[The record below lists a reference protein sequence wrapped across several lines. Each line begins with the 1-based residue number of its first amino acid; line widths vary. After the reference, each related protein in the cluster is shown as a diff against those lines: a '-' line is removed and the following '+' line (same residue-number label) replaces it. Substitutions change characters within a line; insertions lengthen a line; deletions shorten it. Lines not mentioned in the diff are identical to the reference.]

1 MTSKSMLTKLKAFV
15 KNNLNDI
22 LIVTTVIL
30 ISLFSFAAGY
40 LLASD
45 YQQKEQIKIE
55 AMPISFSTGGRCET
69 SGESPAASLK

>member
-1 MTSKSMLTKLKAFV
+1 MVTKLKAFV

-40 LLASD
+40 LVSD
-45 YQQKEQIKIE
+45 YSDYDISRQKEPIQIE
-55 AMPISFSTGGRCET
+55 TMP
-69 SGESPAASLK
+69 